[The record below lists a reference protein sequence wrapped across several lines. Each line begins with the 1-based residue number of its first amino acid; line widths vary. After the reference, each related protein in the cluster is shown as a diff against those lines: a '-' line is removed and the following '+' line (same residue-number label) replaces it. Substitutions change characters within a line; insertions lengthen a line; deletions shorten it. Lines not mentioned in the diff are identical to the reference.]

1 MNIDKKKLTIL
12 LLLLSIMVALI
23 CFGAALF
30 KNRVIESNKSL
41 KKIKTPKYGVQGLPY
56 GRKLSNEPL
65 KYTEDHIFYSDRIL
79 ERFQYDSIK
88 NDYTV
93 GIFQEFFQS
102 IPDGVEKT
110 LALVPLRTIYEDAD
124 VESKENIK
132 LAIKEINEKMPS
144 DVNVL
149 DVDGIL
155 KKHKDEYVYFRT
167 DNSWTSLG
175 AYYVHKEFCKFYGYT
190 VKDINEFHRDVFEFY
205 LGNLANIDNSTIDK
219 KLKDYVEFYKLRG
232 GKNTEVAKKR
242 LYEDVYTTYEGPMVA
257 LSRGGTD
264 VFVGGGLSH
273 AIIEGDN
280 ENGATT
286 LIIGDD
292 NARIFIPWITPY
304 YEKVYF
310 INATRYKEGDKAFR
324 KIFNDYNVK
333 DVILLESVNIIG
345 ESIENSI
352 LKSITYKN

>member
-1 MNIDKKKLTIL
+1 MNIGKKKLTIL
-12 LLLLSIMVALI
+12 LLLLSIMVSLI

-41 KKIKTPKYGVQGLPY
+41 KEIKTLKYGVQGLPY
-56 GRKLSNEPL
+56 GRELSNEPL
-65 KYTEDHIFYSDRIL
+65 KYTENYIFYSDRIL

-93 GIFQEFFQS
+93 GIFQEFFKS
-102 IPDGVEKT
+102 IPNGVEKT
-110 LALVPLRTIYEDAD
+110 LALVPLRIIYEDID
-124 VESKENIK
+124 EESKDNIK

-155 KKHKDEYVYFRT
+155 EKHQDEYVYFRT

-175 AYYVHKEFCKFYGYT
+175 AYYVHERFLESSDCEIRSIDEFQR
-190 VKDINEFHRDVFEFY
+190 DIFEFY
-205 LGNLANIDNSTIDK
+205 LGNLAAIDSSTLNNNSE
-219 KLKDYVEFYKLRG
+219 DYVEFYKFKG
-232 GKNTEVAKKR
+232 GSNKEVIRKWIKGN
-242 LYEDVYTTYEGPMVA
+242 EYTTYECPMVA
-257 LSRGGTD
+257 LSRRGTD
-264 VFVGGGLSH
+264 VFVEGRLSH

-280 ENGATT
+280 QNGNTM

-304 YEKVYF
+304 YEKIYF
-310 INATRYKEGDKAFR
+310 ISATRYENDAKTFKR
-324 KIFNDYNVK
+324 IFDEYNVV
-333 DVILLESVNIIG
+333 DVVILQSVNKIG
-345 ESIENSI
+345 DSIENSI